1 MIPCARAVVLTQR
14 HASIPVRFQRTFV
27 SQGRLKAIG
36 ETVNP
41 KLQIIKK
48 HFWIWFWPVAG
59 TTLAVIVARRRLADV
74 GGSPADAIT
83 QAAAACSAE
92 QTAKEV
98 KSLFYS
104 CSAVCIS

>member
-1 MIPCARAVVLTQR
+1 
-14 HASIPVRFQRTFV
+14 V

-48 HFWIWFWPVAG
+48 HIWIGFWPVAG
-59 TTLAVIVARRRLADV
+59 TTLAVIVDRRRLADV
-74 GGSPADAIT
+74 GRRSPADAIK

-98 KSLFYS
+98 KSLFYA